1 MCPGVQV
8 GGQLVQSVVDVEAA
22 LRGGAGTGGAA
33 GGRAGGLGGGPG
45 GG

>member
-22 LRGGAGTGGAA
+22 LRGGAGAGGGGAGR
-33 GGRAGGLGGGPG
+33 GGGGLGGGG
-45 GG
+45 